1 MVFETAVVSHGNIV
15 RSSIAS
21 ARLLHIVVFV
31 VAVTARVPSIRLP
44 REIDTGSTGMIL
56 PLGNISFLLL

>member
-1 MVFETAVVSHGNIV
+1 MLFETAVLSHGNIV

-31 VAVTARVPSIRLP
+31 VAVTARGPSSYKEKSIY
-44 REIDTGSTGMIL
+44 E
-56 PLGNISFLLL
+56 PLG